1 MSEEDANG
9 DLSRYDPFAGINS
22 SVVAYDNEGEN
33 KSSVTVLD
41 VCSSSGNDGSDEV
54 FEYISDS
61 SEMLEEILDAIDG
74 PRSHAQSTQPQQ
86 PPQNE
91 GHRVSKVNT
100 RRARSQQPIVARS
113 DSSKTVA
120 ETMKLDSSDECPRSS
135 DQMPRSRRAL
145 PAQRDDLPDTTT
157 DRTPRIRRSETYT
170 ERVSMTNS
178 REDVVNKI
186 AALPQLVFTSWSEL
200 NEVLK
205 SYCSRHKLL
214 FRARDTQTVRKHNSS
229 KEFKIPIEMEY
240 SYKVFRCTHGC
251 HQKSRGAGHCTT
263 PVRFTGCKAR
273 FTASVMDVGAEG
285 DKPDRKIILRNWTWT
300 HNHHTNNTIF
310 AGYFGAE
317 SIPEDSRVLE
327 SVGLLADANAES
339 HYVRDYLWGALER
352 QVTPQQARNIVQ
364 RVLKNDSVEEQLTS
378 MLDTLDKHEDHDVL
392 VLRDQN
398 DVTCG
403 VVIQTAV
410 QKIAF
415 KKWGE
420 TLCMDWTYGTNNLGF
435 HLVVID
441 KDFKEWRIL
450 EKCFPEAT
458 VLLCQFHAMKTWK
471 KIVKTRK
478 YGLNGI
484 QQDEVEN
491 AIMKMMYS
499 TTSAAFIRVR
509 DDFENFCNGLC
520 PDICNK
526 PCAEIF
532 MKHDDKSN

>member
-1 MSEEDANG
+1 
-9 DLSRYDPFAGINS
+9 
-22 SVVAYDNEGEN
+22 
-33 KSSVTVLD
+33 
-41 VCSSSGNDGSDEV
+41 
-54 FEYISDS
+54 
-61 SEMLEEILDAIDG
+61 
-74 PRSHAQSTQPQQ
+74 
-86 PPQNE
+86 
-91 GHRVSKVNT
+91 
-100 RRARSQQPIVARS
+100 
-113 DSSKTVA
+113 
-120 ETMKLDSSDECPRSS
+120 
-135 DQMPRSRRAL
+135 
-145 PAQRDDLPDTTT
+145 
-157 DRTPRIRRSETYT
+157 
-170 ERVSMTNS
+170 
-178 REDVVNKI
+178 
-186 AALPQLVFTSWSEL
+186 
-200 NEVLK
+200 
-205 SYCSRHKLL
+205 
-214 FRARDTQTVRKHNSS
+214 
-229 KEFKIPIEMEY
+229 
-240 SYKVFRCTHGC
+240 
-251 HQKSRGAGHCTT
+251 
-263 PVRFTGCKAR
+263 
-273 FTASVMDVGAEG
+273 MDVGAEG

-339 HYVRDYLWGALER
+339 HYVRDYLSDALER

-364 RVLKNDSVEEQLTS
+364 RVLENDSVEEQLTS

-435 HLVVID
+435 HLGVEDIG
-441 KDFKEWRIL
+441 E
-450 EKCFPEAT
+450 CFPEAT

-532 MKHDDKSN
+532 MYFQENRENCSDMWSNFGRGNYFTAGNTTTNRIESNWNQLKRLLGKKTRVDRTVAAYCRTK

>member
-285 DKPDRKIILRNWTWT
+285 DKPDCKIILRNWTWT

-415 KKWGE
+415 KQWGE

-435 HLVVID
+435 HLGSLLVTSSTGRGVPVL
-441 KDFKEWRIL
+441 DFIALDEKMGTIEVIL
-450 EKCFPEAT
+450 EF
-458 VLLCQFHAMKTWK
+458 F
-471 KIVKTRK
+471 
-478 YGLNGI
+478 
-484 QQDEVEN
+484 
-491 AIMKMMYS
+491 
-499 TTSAAFIRVR
+499 
-509 DDFENFCNGLC
+509 
-520 PDICNK
+520 
-526 PCAEIF
+526 
-532 MKHDDKSN
+532 